1 MGLNSL
7 SPVLEEIA
15 HVRLNNPES
24 TLQEIAEMVGISKSG
39 VRNRFRRIEEIYNN
53 LKKEE
58 TEE

>member
-1 MGLNSL
+1 M
-7 SPVLEEIA
+7 
-15 HVRLNNPES
+15 RLNNPES

>member
-1 MGLNSL
+1 M
-7 SPVLEEIA
+7 
-15 HVRLNNPES
+15 RFNNPES

>member
-1 MGLNSL
+1 ME
-7 SPVLEEIA
+7 VFY
-15 HVRLNNPES
+15 HES